1 MHHLFS
7 VSVLLSISARSR
19 RAECWRNKI
28 IYTTL
33 PLLLLLTFPSP
44 AFLSSSPPTPALRQC
59 FFTNMGSSF
68 IGFTGLKAQ
77 DNNRWRYENW
87 RIFEVQ
93 LSVRF
98 EQHVTQERSIEGLLI
113 LMTFFFV
120 PVFLSPS
127 SCHHLQLSRRIKRHT
142 TPAKSDKSLRVTNL
156 KITQVLCQL
165 SEALK
170 EETVRNKKGTWLNT
184 GILSG
189 HDQDTVM
196 TLPQW
201 THWTNNTEYYQYC
214 SVSEE
219 DATCAAGAGFLTNS
233 HHK

>member
-98 EQHVTQERSIEGLLI
+98 EQHMTQERSIGIANRRTADFDDVFLCASLLQS
-113 LMTFFFV
+113 LTVFP
-120 PVFLSPS
+120 PVFLSS
-127 SCHHLQLSRRIKRHT
+127 SPAVTSHKKTHNSR
-142 TPAKSDKSLRVTNL
+142 
-156 KITQVLCQL
+156 
-165 SEALK
+165 
-170 EETVRNKKGTWLNT
+170 
-184 GILSG
+184 
-189 HDQDTVM
+189 
-196 TLPQW
+196 
-201 THWTNNTEYYQYC
+201 
-214 SVSEE
+214 
-219 DATCAAGAGFLTNS
+219 
-233 HHK
+233 

>member
-98 EQHVTQERSIEGLLI
+98 EQHMTQERSIGIANRRTADFDDVFLCASLS
-113 LMTFFFV
+113 L
-120 PVFLSPS
+120 PVFLSS
-127 SCHHLQLSRRIKRHT
+127 SPAVTSHKKTHNSR
-142 TPAKSDKSLRVTNL
+142 
-156 KITQVLCQL
+156 
-165 SEALK
+165 
-170 EETVRNKKGTWLNT
+170 
-184 GILSG
+184 
-189 HDQDTVM
+189 
-196 TLPQW
+196 
-201 THWTNNTEYYQYC
+201 
-214 SVSEE
+214 
-219 DATCAAGAGFLTNS
+219 
-233 HHK
+233 